1 MQLFK
6 TLNLVFSPLILGLL
20 LLLGSLP
27 SSLSAENS
35 CRTKIQQIEQANPN
49 AILKARQYVYFLI
62 GAPNAGKGTA
72 GRPFSRALHLPYVST
87 GDILR
92 GIIASESELGKKI
105 EPIISSGKNI
115 PTEDLK
121 PILSEWI
128 SAQNSQIGF
137 VMDGSPRR
145 LEEALALE
153 EIIFDAGYK
162 GIRAVYFSISENSI
176 FTRAAGRLICS
187 NRNCGESFHGEFLAP
202 RVADHCDFCDSPL
215 KRRADDASREIV
227 SERIKTFERETLPVI
242 HYFASKGMLQI
253 IDAEA
258 SIEEVQEAL
267 LKSAIDD

>member
-1 MQLFK
+1 MKLFK
-6 TLNLVFSPLILGLL
+6 TLDLAFCPLILSLSL
-20 LLLGSLP
+20 FLVSLP
-27 SSLSAENS
+27 ASLSAENS

-153 EIIFDAGYK
+153 EIILDAGYK

-187 NRNCGESFHGEFLAP
+187 NRNFGESFHGEFLAP

-215 KRRADDASREIV
+215 KRRAEDASREIV

-242 HYFASKGMLQI
+242 QYFASKGMLQI

-267 LKSAIDD
+267 LKSALHQ